1 MRDNLALLGLVLVIL
16 YDVIDYL
23 GLVLLL
29 GIVTIFDVVELLA
42 TLLKPLVQIGY
53 RQFELLI
60 PHA

>member
-42 TLLKPLVQIGY
+42 TLLKPLV
-53 RQFELLI
+53 
-60 PHA
+60 